1 MWLVT
6 QATKLSEVV
15 MKKYIQGVL
24 IASFFSLHFG
34 LISTVVSADEITI
47 KSDELGLNAV
57 LNVAAES
64 INNGPLILLVH
75 GTLAHNGM
83 EIIASLQSLLADE
96 AVNSL
101 AINLSLG
108 IDNRHGAFDCT
119 APHEHRHEDALT
131 EIGTWVE
138 WLKGQGVNQI
148 LLAGHSRGGSQVA
161 AYSQNPDASIL
172 GQVLI
177 APGTWN
183 PEYVATAY
191 YNRYQKRLPTLIDV
205 ANQQAT
211 NGWMPEPTDF
221 IYCNNAPK
229 VKAAS
234 FLSYYQPPQTLN
246 TPDLLV
252 EGGLHTVILAGSED
266 TVVKDLPEQLELQEF
281 SNVEFILVD
290 GADHY
295 FRDLYSDDIVEAI
308 LDSIESLTKVDE
320 S

>member
-1 MWLVT
+1 
-6 QATKLSEVV
+6 
-15 MKKYIQGVL
+15 MKKYMHGVL
-24 IASFFSLHFG
+24 VASFFSLHFG
-34 LISTVVSADEITI
+34 LMSTLVSAEEITI
-47 KSDELGLNAV
+47 KSGELGLNAE
-57 LNVAAES
+57 LNVSAES
-64 INNGPLILLVH
+64 INDGPMILLVH

-96 AVNSL
+96 TMNSL

-108 IDNRHGAFDCT
+108 IDNRHGTYDCNV
-119 APHEHRHEDALT
+119 PHKHRHENALA
-131 EIGTWVE
+131 EIGTWVD
-138 WLKGQGVNQI
+138 WLKGQGVTQV

-161 AYSQNPDASIL
+161 AYSQNPDASII

-191 YNRYQKRLPTLIDV
+191 YNRYQKRLPTLINV
-205 ANQQAT
+205 AHQQAT

-221 IYCNNAPK
+221 IYCNNASK

-266 TVVKDLPEQLELQEF
+266 KVVKDLPLQLEFHKF

-308 LDSIESLTKVDE
+308 LDSIESLTQADE

>member
-1 MWLVT
+1 MNK
-6 QATKLSEVV
+6 Q
-15 MKKYIQGVL
+15 IQRVL
-24 IASFFSLHFG
+24 ITPVLSLALGLMSASA
-34 LISTVVSADEITI
+34 SAEEIII
-47 KSDELGLNAV
+47 KSGDLRINAV
-57 LNVAAES
+57 LNIATDS
-64 INNGPLILLVH
+64 INDGPLVLLVH

-83 EIIASLQSLLADE
+83 EIITNLQSLLDDE
-96 AVNSL
+96 SLNSL

-108 IDNRHGAFDCT
+108 IDNRHGAYDC
-119 APHEHRHEDALT
+119 AVPHVHRHEDALT
-131 EIGTWVE
+131 EIGTWIE
-138 WLKGQGVNQI
+138 WLKGQGVDQV
-148 LLAGHSRGGSQVA
+148 LLAGHSRGGGQVA
-161 AYSQNPDASIL
+161 AYSQNPDAIVL

-177 APGTWN
+177 APATWN
-183 PEYVATAY
+183 PEYVEKAY
-191 YNRYQKRLPTLIDV
+191 YNRYQKSLSDLIAV
-205 ANQQAT
+205 AKQQPS

-221 IYCNNAPK
+221 IYCDNAPK

-266 TVVKDLPEQLELQEF
+266 AVVKDLPEQLEVREF

-295 FRDLYSDDIVEAI
+295 FRDLYSDDIVETMV
-308 LDSIESLTKVDE
+308 DSIEALTEADE